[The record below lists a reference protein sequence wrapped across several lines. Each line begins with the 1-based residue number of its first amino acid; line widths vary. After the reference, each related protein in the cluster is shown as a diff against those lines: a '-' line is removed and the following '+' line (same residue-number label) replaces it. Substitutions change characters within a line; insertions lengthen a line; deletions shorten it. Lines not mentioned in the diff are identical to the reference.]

1 MDLGLKGRTAIV
13 SGASSGLGLA
23 TAEALAGEGA
33 NVTMFARR
41 REVLEREA
49 DRIGALA
56 VRGDVT
62 NPRDLSAVV
71 QRTVEAFGGLDILVW
86 NSGGP
91 PPGPATAISPE
102 SVEEAVELL
111 LAPLVR
117 LVELCLPHLAQSEG
131 GRILVFT
138 SSAVKEPTEHLALS
152 NTIRP
157 GVTGYAKSLA
167 RELGPQG
174 VTVNCVA
181 PGRIDTA
188 RLAQLYPD
196 GHPARTLGH
205 AAGVRRC
212 RLLPRVRPRALR
224 DGRDCRRRRR
234 PDARVALMRSRLSP
248 LRFAVA
254 GAILLVAVF
263 AYMVTQKSDKLLEV
277 PDKAHPLSGL
287 INVPGSTRRQDGGGI
302 YYVDVVLQKASLL
315 QAASKLFRPEG
326 ADLISQN

>member
-1 MDLGLKGRTAIV
+1 MDLGLRGRTAIV
-13 SGASSGLGLA
+13 CGASSGLGLA
-23 TAEALAGEGA
+23 TAEALAAEGA

-56 VRGDVT
+56 VRGDVS
-62 NPRDLSAVV
+62 NPRDLTAAV
-71 QRTVEAFGGLDILVW
+71 QRTVEAFGGLDILIW

-91 PPGPATAISPE
+91 PPGPATAITPE

-117 LVELCLPHLAQSEG
+117 LVDLCLPHLLRSEG

-138 SSAVKEPTEHLALS
+138 SSAVKEPTDHLALS

-196 GHPARTLGH
+196 GPSEADLKAIPVGRWGTPQEFGDVACFLASDRAR
-205 AAGVRRC
+205 
-212 RLLPRVRPRALR
+212 
-224 DGRDCRRRRR
+224 
-234 PDARVALMRSRLSP
+234 
-248 LRFAVA
+248 
-254 GAILLVAVF
+254 
-263 AYMVTQKSDKLLEV
+263 YVTGTTV
-277 PDKAHPLSGL
+277 
-287 INVPGSTRRQDGGGI
+287 VVDGGLTRG
-302 YYVDVVLQKASLL
+302 LL
-315 QAASKLFRPEG
+315 
-326 ADLISQN
+326 

>member
-23 TAEALAGEGA
+23 TADALAAEGA

-41 REVLEREA
+41 REVLELEA

-62 NPRDLSAVV
+62 NPRDLKAVV
-71 QRTVEAFGGLDILVW
+71 DRTVEAFGGLDILVW
-86 NSGGP
+86 NGGGP
-91 PPGPATAISPE
+91 PPGPATAITPE
-102 SVEEAVELL
+102 SLEEAVELL

-117 LVELCLPHLAQSEG
+117 LVDLCLPHLAESEA

-188 RLAQLYPD
+188 RLERLYPD
-196 GHPARTLGH
+196 GPTEADLKAIPLGRW
-205 AAGVRRC
+205 GT
-212 RLLPRVRPRALR
+212 PREFGDVACFLASDRA
-224 DGRDCRRRRR
+224 
-234 PDARVALMRSRLSP
+234 S
-248 LRFAVA
+248 
-254 GAILLVAVF
+254 
-263 AYMVTQKSDKLLEV
+263 YVTGTTV
-277 PDKAHPLSGL
+277 
-287 INVPGSTRRQDGGGI
+287 VVDGGLTRG
-302 YYVDVVLQKASLL
+302 LL
-315 QAASKLFRPEG
+315 
-326 ADLISQN
+326 